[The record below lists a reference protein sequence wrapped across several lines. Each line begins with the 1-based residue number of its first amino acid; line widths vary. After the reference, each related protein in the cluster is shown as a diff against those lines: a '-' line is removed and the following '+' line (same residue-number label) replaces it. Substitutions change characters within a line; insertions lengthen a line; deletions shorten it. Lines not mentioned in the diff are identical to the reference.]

1 MRGKIMKKKPL
12 IGIVI
17 SILARNHIR
26 NIVRGA
32 LAQINQAGCDCI
44 VLAPLCHFT
53 QCEHEH
59 SEAERCIYQMILSD
73 AFDGF
78 LYVKDDA
85 TMGSDVIGEVEELLL
100 RSLKYVM
107 TVDEREHPIFDST
120 QYDDYDDF
128 SKVVRHL
135 IEVHGYKKI
144 YCLTGPQVLFQA
156 QTRLKAYQDQM
167 TEHGLYFDESYY
179 CYGTFWVDSA
189 IAYAQKI
196 ISGALS
202 RPEAIVCGNDATA
215 MALIK
220 TLMNAGI
227 RVPEDIAVTGYDGYP
242 FAANV
247 DVTLTTYN
255 RNHYQLGADAMRRL
269 YRNLTG
275 TLCSQ
280 VHRPESG
287 FIIGSSCG
295 CSTVPTKQTIQGQN
309 ETVPKMLEEDIFC
322 DDLPFNLAKAQ
333 NVSDLL
339 QRSLFHARKL
349 YQVKSLRIYMHEQDG
364 FLRCAASQGDDS
376 NAEFTFSE
384 KDAAGFLQNNDASEI
399 IFLSPLHFQ
408 KRDFGMI
415 ALTFEVPERIY
426 DHYYLLFVTQTE
438 LALDRL
444 TAQESRIKENS
455 IRTQHREEIRNHL
468 THLRESIRK
477 EPGKPWKVEQMCRI
491 AGMGKSTLQK
501 QYKSCFGKSIFE
513 ELIQFRVELA
523 KHLLKDTALSLGE
536 ISEKC
541 GYSSESYFMKQFKSI
556 TGTTPSAFRKKIQ

>member
-1 MRGKIMKKKPL
+1 MKKKPL

-32 LAQINQAGCDCI
+32 LAQVNQAGCDCI

-59 SEAERCIYQMILSD
+59 SEAERSIYQMILSD

-78 LYVKDDA
+78 LYIKDDV
-85 TMGSDVIGEVEELLL
+85 TMGSEVIQEVEELLL
-100 RSLKYVM
+100 SSQKYVM
-107 TVDEREHPIFDST
+107 TVDEREHPIFNST
-120 QYDDYDDF
+120 QYDDYYDF
-128 SKVVRHL
+128 GKVVRHL
-135 IEVHGYKKI
+135 IEVHEYKKI

-179 CYGTFWVDSA
+179 SYGTFWVDSA
-189 IAYAQKI
+189 INYAQKI
-196 ISGALS
+196 ISEKLP
-202 RPEAIVCGNDATA
+202 RPEAIVCGNDVTA
-215 MALIK
+215 IALIK
-220 TLMNAGI
+220 TLMSAGI
-227 RVPEDIAVTGYDGYP
+227 RVPEDIAVTGYDGYL
-242 FAANV
+242 FAANI

-255 RNHYQLGADAMRRL
+255 RNHYQLGADAMLLL

-275 TLCSQ
+275 TLCTQ
-280 VHRPESG
+280 VHHPEGG

-295 CSTVPTKQTIQGQN
+295 CSTVPIKQTIQVQN
-309 ETVPKMLEEDIFC
+309 ETVPKMWEEDIFC

-444 TAQESRIKENS
+444 TVQESRIKENS

-468 THLRESIRK
+468 TYLRESIRK

-491 AGMGKSTLQK
+491 ASMGKSTLQK

-536 ISEKC
+536 ISKKC
-541 GYSSESYFMKQFKSI
+541 GYSSDSYFMKQFKSI

>member
-1 MRGKIMKKKPL
+1 MKKKPL

-32 LAQINQAGCDCI
+32 LAQVNQAGCDCI

-59 SEAERCIYQMILSD
+59 SEAERSIYQMILSD

-78 LYVKDDA
+78 LYIKDDV
-85 TMGSDVIGEVEELLL
+85 TMGSEVIQEVEELLL
-100 RSLKYVM
+100 SSQKYVM
-107 TVDEREHPIFDST
+107 TVDEREHPIFNST
-120 QYDDYDDF
+120 QYDDYYDF
-128 SKVVRHL
+128 GKVVRHL
-135 IEVHGYKKI
+135 IEVHEYKKI

-179 CYGTFWVDSA
+179 SYGTFWVDSA
-189 IAYAQKI
+189 INYAQKI
-196 ISGALS
+196 ISEKLP
-202 RPEAIVCGNDATA
+202 RPEAIVCGNDVTA
-215 MALIK
+215 IALIK
-220 TLMNAGI
+220 TLMSAGI
-227 RVPEDIAVTGYDGYP
+227 RVPEDIAVTGYDGYL
-242 FAANV
+242 FAANI

-280 VHRPESG
+280 VHHPESG

-295 CSTVPTKQTIQGQN
+295 CSTVPIKQTIQVQN
-309 ETVPKMLEEDIFC
+309 ETVPKMWEEDIFC

-444 TAQESRIKENS
+444 TVQESRIKENS

-468 THLRESIRK
+468 TYLRESIRK

-491 AGMGKSTLQK
+491 ASMGKSTLQK

-536 ISEKC
+536 ISKKC
-541 GYSSESYFMKQFKSI
+541 GYSSDSYFMKQFKSI

>member
-1 MRGKIMKKKPL
+1 
-12 IGIVI
+12 
-17 SILARNHIR
+17 NHIR

-32 LAQINQAGCDCI
+32 LAQVNQAGCDCI

-59 SEAERCIYQMILSD
+59 SEAERSIYQMILSD

-78 LYVKDDA
+78 LYIKDDV
-85 TMGSDVIGEVEELLL
+85 TMGSEVIQEVEELLL
-100 RSLKYVM
+100 SSQKYVM
-107 TVDEREHPIFDST
+107 TVDEREHPIFNST
-120 QYDDYDDF
+120 QYDDYYDF
-128 SKVVRHL
+128 GKVVRHL
-135 IEVHGYKKI
+135 IEVHEYKKI

-179 CYGTFWVDSA
+179 SYGTFWVDSA
-189 IAYAQKI
+189 INYAQKI
-196 ISGALS
+196 ISEKLP
-202 RPEAIVCGNDATA
+202 RPEAIVCGNDVTA
-215 MALIK
+215 IALIK
-220 TLMNAGI
+220 TLMSAGI
-227 RVPEDIAVTGYDGYP
+227 RVPEDIAVTGYDGYS
-242 FAANV
+242 FAANI

-280 VHRPESG
+280 VHHPESG

-309 ETVPKMLEEDIFC
+309 ETVPKMWEEDIFC

-444 TAQESRIKENS
+444 TVQESRIKENS

-468 THLRESIRK
+468 TYLRESIRK

-541 GYSSESYFMKQFKSI
+541 GYSSDSYFMKQFKSI

>member
-1 MRGKIMKKKPL
+1 MKKKPL

-32 LAQINQAGCDCI
+32 LAQVNQAGCDCI

-59 SEAERCIYQMILSD
+59 SEAERSIYQMILSD

-78 LYVKDDA
+78 LYIKDDV
-85 TMGSDVIGEVEELLL
+85 TMGSEVIQEVEELLL
-100 RSLKYVM
+100 SSQKYVM
-107 TVDEREHPIFDST
+107 TVDEREHPIFNST
-120 QYDDYDDF
+120 QYDDYYDF
-128 SKVVRHL
+128 GKVVRHL
-135 IEVHGYKKI
+135 IEVHEYKKI

-179 CYGTFWVDSA
+179 SYGTFWVDSA
-189 IAYAQKI
+189 INYAQKI
-196 ISGALS
+196 ISEKLP
-202 RPEAIVCGNDATA
+202 RPEAIVCGNDVTA
-215 MALIK
+215 IALIK
-220 TLMNAGI
+220 TLMSAGI
-227 RVPEDIAVTGYDGYP
+227 RVPEDIAVTGYDGYL
-242 FAANV
+242 FAANI

-280 VHRPESG
+280 VHHPESG

-295 CSTVPTKQTIQGQN
+295 CSTVPIKQTIQVQN
-309 ETVPKMLEEDIFC
+309 ETVPKMWEEDIFC

-444 TAQESRIKENS
+444 TVQESRIKENS
-455 IRTQHREEIRNHL
+455 IHTQHREEIRNHL
-468 THLRESIRK
+468 TYLRESIRK

-536 ISEKC
+536 ISKKC
-541 GYSSESYFMKQFKSI
+541 GYSSDSYFMKQFKSI

>member
-1 MRGKIMKKKPL
+1 MKKKPL

-32 LAQINQAGCDCI
+32 LAQVNQAGCDCI

-59 SEAERCIYQMILSD
+59 SEAERSIYQMILSD

-78 LYVKDDA
+78 LYIKDDV
-85 TMGSDVIGEVEELLL
+85 TMGSEVIQEVEELLL
-100 RSLKYVM
+100 SSQKYVM
-107 TVDEREHPIFDST
+107 TVDEREHPIFNST
-120 QYDDYDDF
+120 QYDDYYDF
-128 SKVVRHL
+128 GKVVRHL
-135 IEVHGYKKI
+135 IEVHEYKKI

-179 CYGTFWVDSA
+179 SYGTFWVDSA
-189 IAYAQKI
+189 INYAQKI
-196 ISGALS
+196 ISEKLP
-202 RPEAIVCGNDATA
+202 RPEAIVCGNDVTA
-215 MALIK
+215 IALIK
-220 TLMNAGI
+220 TLMSAGI
-227 RVPEDIAVTGYDGYP
+227 RVPEDIAVTGYDGYS
-242 FAANV
+242 FAANI

-280 VHRPESG
+280 VHHPESG

-309 ETVPKMLEEDIFC
+309 ETVPKMWEEDIFC

-468 THLRESIRK
+468 TYLRESIRK

-541 GYSSESYFMKQFKSI
+541 GYSSDSYFMKQFKSI

>member
-1 MRGKIMKKKPL
+1 MKKKPL
-12 IGIVI
+12 IGIVT
-17 SILARNHIR
+17 SILSRNHIR
-26 NIVRGA
+26 SIVRGA
-32 LAQINQAGCDCI
+32 LAQVREAGCDCI

-53 QCEHEH
+53 QCEPEH
-59 SEAERCIYQMILSD
+59 ADAERCIYQMILSD

-78 LYVKDDA
+78 LYIKDDA
-85 TMGSDVIGEVEELLL
+85 TMGSEVIQEVEELLL
-100 RSLKYVM
+100 RSNKYVM

-156 QTRLKAYQDQM
+156 QTRLRAYQDQM
-167 TEHGLYFDESYY
+167 TEHGLFFDESYY
-179 CYGTFWVDSA
+179 SYGTFWVDAASS
-189 IAYAQKI
+189 YAHKI
-196 ISGALS
+196 ISGELS
-202 RPEAIVCGNDATA
+202 RPEAVVCGNDVSA
-215 MALIK
+215 MALIR
-220 TLMNAGI
+220 TLVSEGI
-227 RVPEDIAVTGYDGYP
+227 RVPEDIAVTGYDGYT
-242 FAANV
+242 FAADV

-280 VHRPESG
+280 VHRPESW

-339 QRSLFHARKL
+339 QRALFHARKL
-349 YQVKSLRIYMHEQDG
+349 YQVQSLRIYLHEQDG
-364 FLRCAASQGDDS
+364 YLRCAASQGDDS

-468 THLRESIRK
+468 TYLRESIRK

-523 KHLLKDTALSLGE
+523 KHLLKDTALSLGK

-556 TGTTPSAFRKKIQ
+556 TGTTPSAFRKKSQ

>member
-1 MRGKIMKKKPL
+1 MKKKPL

-32 LAQINQAGCDCI
+32 LAQVNQAGCDCI

-59 SEAERCIYQMILSD
+59 SEAERSIYQMILSD

-78 LYVKDDA
+78 LYIKDDV
-85 TMGSDVIGEVEELLL
+85 TMGSEVIQEVEELLL
-100 RSLKYVM
+100 SSQKYVM
-107 TVDEREHPIFDST
+107 TVDEREHPIFNST
-120 QYDDYDDF
+120 QYDDYYDF
-128 SKVVRHL
+128 GKVVRHL
-135 IEVHGYKKI
+135 IEVHEYKKI

-179 CYGTFWVDSA
+179 SYGTFWVDSA
-189 IAYAQKI
+189 INYAQKI
-196 ISGALS
+196 ISEKLP
-202 RPEAIVCGNDATA
+202 RPEAIVCGNDVTA
-215 MALIK
+215 IALIK
-220 TLMNAGI
+220 TLMSAGI
-227 RVPEDIAVTGYDGYP
+227 RVPEDIAVTGYDGYL
-242 FAANV
+242 FAANI

-280 VHRPESG
+280 VHHPESG

-295 CSTVPTKQTIQGQN
+295 CSTVPIKQTIQVQN
-309 ETVPKMLEEDIFC
+309 ETVPKMWEEDIFC

-349 YQVKSLRIYMHEQDG
+349 YQVKSLRIYMHEQNG

-444 TAQESRIKENS
+444 TVQESRIKENS
-455 IRTQHREEIRNHL
+455 IHTQHREEIRNHL
-468 THLRESIRK
+468 TYLRESIRK

-536 ISEKC
+536 ISKKC
-541 GYSSESYFMKQFKSI
+541 GYSSDSYFMKQFKSI

>member
-1 MRGKIMKKKPL
+1 MKKKPL

-32 LAQINQAGCDCI
+32 LAQVNQAGCDCI

-59 SEAERCIYQMILSD
+59 SEAERSIYQMILSD

-78 LYVKDDA
+78 LYIKDDV
-85 TMGSDVIGEVEELLL
+85 TMGSEVIQEVEELLL
-100 RSLKYVM
+100 SSQKYVM
-107 TVDEREHPIFDST
+107 TVDEREHPIFNST
-120 QYDDYDDF
+120 QYDDYYDF
-128 SKVVRHL
+128 GKVVRHL
-135 IEVHGYKKI
+135 IEVHEYKKI

-179 CYGTFWVDSA
+179 SYGTFWVDSA
-189 IAYAQKI
+189 INYAQKI
-196 ISGALS
+196 ISEKLP
-202 RPEAIVCGNDATA
+202 RPEAIVCGNDVTA
-215 MALIK
+215 IALIK
-220 TLMNAGI
+220 TLMSAGI
-227 RVPEDIAVTGYDGYP
+227 RVPEDIAVTGYDGYL
-242 FAANV
+242 FAANI

-280 VHRPESG
+280 VHHPESG

-295 CSTVPTKQTIQGQN
+295 CSTVPIKQTIQVQN
-309 ETVPKMLEEDIFC
+309 ETAPKMWEEDIFC

-444 TAQESRIKENS
+444 TVQESRIKENS

-468 THLRESIRK
+468 TYLRESIRK

-536 ISEKC
+536 ISKKC
-541 GYSSESYFMKQFKSI
+541 GYSSDSYFMKQFKSI

>member
-1 MRGKIMKKKPL
+1 MKKKPL

-32 LAQINQAGCDCI
+32 LAQVNQAGCDCI

-59 SEAERCIYQMILSD
+59 SEAERSIYQMILSD

-78 LYVKDDA
+78 LYIKDDV
-85 TMGSDVIGEVEELLL
+85 TMGSEVIQEVEELLL
-100 RSLKYVM
+100 SSQKYVM
-107 TVDEREHPIFDST
+107 TVDEREHPIFNST
-120 QYDDYDDF
+120 QYDDYYDF
-128 SKVVRHL
+128 GKVVRHL
-135 IEVHGYKKI
+135 IEVHEYKKI

-179 CYGTFWVDSA
+179 SYGTFWVDSA
-189 IAYAQKI
+189 INYAQKI
-196 ISGALS
+196 ISEKLP
-202 RPEAIVCGNDATA
+202 RPEAIVCGNDVTA
-215 MALIK
+215 IALIK
-220 TLMNAGI
+220 TLMSAGI
-227 RVPEDIAVTGYDGYP
+227 RVPEDIAVTGYDGYL
-242 FAANV
+242 FAANI

-280 VHRPESG
+280 VHHPESG
-287 FIIGSSCG
+287 FINGSSCG
-295 CSTVPTKQTIQGQN
+295 CSTVPIKQTIQVQN
-309 ETVPKMLEEDIFC
+309 ETVPKMWEEDIFC

-444 TAQESRIKENS
+444 TVQESRIKENS

-468 THLRESIRK
+468 TYLRESIRK

-491 AGMGKSTLQK
+491 ASMGKSTLQK

-536 ISEKC
+536 ISKKC
-541 GYSSESYFMKQFKSI
+541 GYSSDSYFMKQFKSI

>member
-1 MRGKIMKKKPL
+1 MKKKPL

-32 LAQINQAGCDCI
+32 LAQVNQAGCDCI

-59 SEAERCIYQMILSD
+59 SEAERSIYQMILSD

-78 LYVKDDA
+78 LYIKDDV
-85 TMGSDVIGEVEELLL
+85 TMGSEVIQEVEELLL
-100 RSLKYVM
+100 SSQKYVM
-107 TVDEREHPIFDST
+107 TVDEREHPIFNST
-120 QYDDYDDF
+120 QYDDYYDF
-128 SKVVRHL
+128 GKVVRHL
-135 IEVHGYKKI
+135 IEVHEYKKI

-179 CYGTFWVDSA
+179 SYGTFWVDSA
-189 IAYAQKI
+189 INYAQKI
-196 ISGALS
+196 ISEKLP
-202 RPEAIVCGNDATA
+202 RPEAIVCGNDVTA
-215 MALIK
+215 IALIK
-220 TLMNAGI
+220 TLMSAGI
-227 RVPEDIAVTGYDGYP
+227 RVPEDIAVTGYDGYL
-242 FAANV
+242 FAANI

-280 VHRPESG
+280 VHHPESG

-295 CSTVPTKQTIQGQN
+295 CSTVPIKQTIQVQN
-309 ETVPKMLEEDIFC
+309 ETVPKMWEEDIFC

-444 TAQESRIKENS
+444 TVQESRIKENS
-455 IRTQHREEIRNHL
+455 IHTQHREEIRNHL
-468 THLRESIRK
+468 TYLRESIRK

>member
-1 MRGKIMKKKPL
+1 MKKKPL

-32 LAQINQAGCDCI
+32 LAQVNQAGCDCI

-59 SEAERCIYQMILSD
+59 SEAERSIYQMILSD

-78 LYVKDDA
+78 LYIKDDV
-85 TMGSDVIGEVEELLL
+85 TMGSEVIQEVEELLL
-100 RSLKYVM
+100 SSQKYVM
-107 TVDEREHPIFDST
+107 TVDEREHPIFNST
-120 QYDDYDDF
+120 QYDDYYDF
-128 SKVVRHL
+128 GKVVRHL
-135 IEVHGYKKI
+135 IEVHEYKKI

-179 CYGTFWVDSA
+179 SYGTFWVDSA
-189 IAYAQKI
+189 INYAQKI
-196 ISGALS
+196 ISEKLP
-202 RPEAIVCGNDATA
+202 RPEAIVCGNDVTA
-215 MALIK
+215 IALIK
-220 TLMNAGI
+220 TLMSAGI
-227 RVPEDIAVTGYDGYP
+227 RVPEDIAVTGYDGYL
-242 FAANV
+242 FAANI

-280 VHRPESG
+280 VHHPESG

-295 CSTVPTKQTIQGQN
+295 CSTVPIKQTIQVQN
-309 ETVPKMLEEDIFC
+309 ETVPKMWEEDIFC

-415 ALTFEVPERIY
+415 ALTIEVPERIY

-444 TAQESRIKENS
+444 TVQESRIKENS

-468 THLRESIRK
+468 TYLRESIRK

-536 ISEKC
+536 ISKKC
-541 GYSSESYFMKQFKSI
+541 GYSSDSYFMKQFKSI

>member
-1 MRGKIMKKKPL
+1 MKKKPL

-32 LAQINQAGCDCI
+32 LAQVNQAGCDCI

-59 SEAERCIYQMILSD
+59 SEAERSIYQMILSD

-78 LYVKDDA
+78 LYIKDDV
-85 TMGSDVIGEVEELLL
+85 TMGSEVIQEVEELLL
-100 RSLKYVM
+100 SSQKYVM
-107 TVDEREHPIFDST
+107 TVDEREHPIFNST
-120 QYDDYDDF
+120 QYDDYYDF
-128 SKVVRHL
+128 GKVVRHL
-135 IEVHGYKKI
+135 IEVHEYKKI

-179 CYGTFWVDSA
+179 SYGTFWVDSA
-189 IAYAQKI
+189 INYAQKI
-196 ISGALS
+196 ISEKLP
-202 RPEAIVCGNDATA
+202 RPEAIVCGNDVTA
-215 MALIK
+215 IALIK
-220 TLMNAGI
+220 TLMSAGI
-227 RVPEDIAVTGYDGYP
+227 RVPEDIAVTGYDGYL
-242 FAANV
+242 FAANI

-295 CSTVPTKQTIQGQN
+295 CSTVPIKQTIQVQN
-309 ETVPKMLEEDIFC
+309 ETVPKMWEEDIFC

-444 TAQESRIKENS
+444 TVQESRIKENS

-468 THLRESIRK
+468 TYLRESIRK

-536 ISEKC
+536 ISKKC
-541 GYSSESYFMKQFKSI
+541 GYSSDSYFMKQFKSI

>member
-1 MRGKIMKKKPL
+1 MKKKPL

-17 SILARNHIR
+17 SILTRNHIR

-32 LAQINQAGCDCI
+32 LAQVNQAGCDCI

-59 SEAERCIYQMILSD
+59 SEAERSIYQMILSD

-78 LYVKDDA
+78 LYIKDDV
-85 TMGSDVIGEVEELLL
+85 TMGSEVIQEVEELLL
-100 RSLKYVM
+100 SSQKYVM
-107 TVDEREHPIFDST
+107 TVDEREHPIFNST
-120 QYDDYDDF
+120 QYDDYYDF
-128 SKVVRHL
+128 GKVVRHL
-135 IEVHGYKKI
+135 IEVHEYKKI

-179 CYGTFWVDSA
+179 SYGTFWVDSA
-189 IAYAQKI
+189 INYAQKI
-196 ISGALS
+196 ISEKLP
-202 RPEAIVCGNDATA
+202 RPEAIVCGNDVTA
-215 MALIK
+215 IALIK
-220 TLMNAGI
+220 TLMSAGI
-227 RVPEDIAVTGYDGYP
+227 RVPEDIAVTGYDGYL
-242 FAANV
+242 FAANI

-280 VHRPESG
+280 VHHPESG

-295 CSTVPTKQTIQGQN
+295 CSTVPIKQTIQVQN
-309 ETVPKMLEEDIFC
+309 ETVPKMWEEDIFC

-444 TAQESRIKENS
+444 TVQESRIKENS

-468 THLRESIRK
+468 TYLRESIRK

-491 AGMGKSTLQK
+491 ASMGKSTLQK

-536 ISEKC
+536 ISKKC
-541 GYSSESYFMKQFKSI
+541 GYSSDSYFMKQFKSI

>member
-1 MRGKIMKKKPL
+1 MKKKPL

-32 LAQINQAGCDCI
+32 LAQVNQAGCDCI

-59 SEAERCIYQMILSD
+59 SEAERSIYQMILSD

-78 LYVKDDA
+78 LYIKDDV
-85 TMGSDVIGEVEELLL
+85 TMGSEVIQEVEELLL
-100 RSLKYVM
+100 SSQKYVM
-107 TVDEREHPIFDST
+107 TVDEREHPIFNST
-120 QYDDYDDF
+120 QYDDYYDF
-128 SKVVRHL
+128 GKVVRHL
-135 IEVHGYKKI
+135 IEVHEYKKI

-179 CYGTFWVDSA
+179 SYGTFWVDSA
-189 IAYAQKI
+189 INYAQKI
-196 ISGALS
+196 ISEKLP
-202 RPEAIVCGNDATA
+202 RPEAIVCGNDVTA
-215 MALIK
+215 IALIK
-220 TLMNAGI
+220 TLMSAGI
-227 RVPEDIAVTGYDGYP
+227 RVPEDIAVTGYDGYL
-242 FAANV
+242 FAANI

-280 VHRPESG
+280 VHHPESG

-295 CSTVPTKQTIQGQN
+295 CSTVPIKQTIQVQN
-309 ETVPKMLEEDIFC
+309 ETVPKMWEEDIFC

-444 TAQESRIKENS
+444 TVQESLKRNG
-455 IRTQHREEIRNHL
+455 IRKWERCNCTLEKIRN
-468 THLRESIRK
+468 
-477 EPGKPWKVEQMCRI
+477 
-491 AGMGKSTLQK
+491 
-501 QYKSCFGKSIFE
+501 
-513 ELIQFRVELA
+513 
-523 KHLLKDTALSLGE
+523 
-536 ISEKC
+536 
-541 GYSSESYFMKQFKSI
+541 
-556 TGTTPSAFRKKIQ
+556 

>member
-1 MRGKIMKKKPL
+1 MKKKPL

-32 LAQINQAGCDCI
+32 LAQVNQAGCDCI

-59 SEAERCIYQMILSD
+59 SEAERSIYQMILSD

-78 LYVKDDA
+78 LYIKDDV
-85 TMGSDVIGEVEELLL
+85 TMGSEVIQEVEELLL
-100 RSLKYVM
+100 SSQKYVM
-107 TVDEREHPIFDST
+107 TVDEREHPIFNST
-120 QYDDYDDF
+120 QYDDYYDF
-128 SKVVRHL
+128 GKVVRHL
-135 IEVHGYKKI
+135 IEVHEYKKI

-179 CYGTFWVDSA
+179 SYGTFWVDSA
-189 IAYAQKI
+189 INYAQKI
-196 ISGALS
+196 ISEKLP
-202 RPEAIVCGNDATA
+202 RPEAIVCGNDVTA
-215 MALIK
+215 IALIK
-220 TLMNAGI
+220 TLMSAGI
-227 RVPEDIAVTGYDGYP
+227 RVPEDIAVTGYDGYS
-242 FAANV
+242 FAANI

-280 VHRPESG
+280 VHHPESG

-309 ETVPKMLEEDIFC
+309 ETVPKMWEEDIFC

-444 TAQESRIKENS
+444 TVQESRIKENS

-468 THLRESIRK
+468 TYLRESIRK

-536 ISEKC
+536 ISKKC
-541 GYSSESYFMKQFKSI
+541 GYSSDSYFMKQFKSI

>member
-1 MRGKIMKKKPL
+1 MKKKPL

-32 LAQINQAGCDCI
+32 LAQVNQAGCDCI

-59 SEAERCIYQMILSD
+59 SEAERSIYQMILSD

-78 LYVKDDA
+78 LYIKDDV
-85 TMGSDVIGEVEELLL
+85 TMGSEVIQEVEELLL
-100 RSLKYVM
+100 SSQKYVM
-107 TVDEREHPIFDST
+107 TVDEREHPIFNST
-120 QYDDYDDF
+120 QYDDYYDF
-128 SKVVRHL
+128 GKVVRHL
-135 IEVHGYKKI
+135 IEVHEYKKI

-179 CYGTFWVDSA
+179 SYGTFWVDSA
-189 IAYAQKI
+189 INYAQKI
-196 ISGALS
+196 ISEKLP
-202 RPEAIVCGNDATA
+202 RPEAIVCGNDVTA
-215 MALIK
+215 IALIK
-220 TLMNAGI
+220 TLMSAGI
-227 RVPEDIAVTGYDGYP
+227 RVPEDIAVTGYDGYS
-242 FAANV
+242 FAANI

-280 VHRPESG
+280 VHHPESG

-309 ETVPKMLEEDIFC
+309 ETVPKMWEEDIFC

-349 YQVKSLRIYMHEQDG
+349 YQVNSLRIYMHEQDG

-444 TAQESRIKENS
+444 TVQESRIKENS

-468 THLRESIRK
+468 TYLRESIRK

-541 GYSSESYFMKQFKSI
+541 GYSSDSYFMKQFKSI

>member
-1 MRGKIMKKKPL
+1 MKKKPL

-32 LAQINQAGCDCI
+32 LAQVNQAGCDCI

-59 SEAERCIYQMILSD
+59 SEAERSIYQMILSD

-78 LYVKDDA
+78 LYIKDDV
-85 TMGSDVIGEVEELLL
+85 TMGSEVIQEVEELLL
-100 RSLKYVM
+100 SSQKYVM
-107 TVDEREHPIFDST
+107 TVDEREHPIFNST
-120 QYDDYDDF
+120 QYDDYYDF
-128 SKVVRHL
+128 GKVVRHL
-135 IEVHGYKKI
+135 IEVHEYKKI
-144 YCLTGPQVLFQA
+144 YCPTGPQVLFQA

-179 CYGTFWVDSA
+179 SYGTFWVDSA
-189 IAYAQKI
+189 INYAQKI
-196 ISGALS
+196 ISEKLP
-202 RPEAIVCGNDATA
+202 RPEAIVCGNDVTA
-215 MALIK
+215 IALIK
-220 TLMNAGI
+220 TLMSAGI
-227 RVPEDIAVTGYDGYP
+227 RVPEDIAVTGYDGYL
-242 FAANV
+242 FAANI

-280 VHRPESG
+280 VHHPESG

-295 CSTVPTKQTIQGQN
+295 CSTVPIKQTIQVQN
-309 ETVPKMLEEDIFC
+309 ETVPKMWEEDIFC

-444 TAQESRIKENS
+444 TVQESRIKENS

-468 THLRESIRK
+468 TYLRESIRK

-491 AGMGKSTLQK
+491 ASMGKSTLQK

-536 ISEKC
+536 ISKKC
-541 GYSSESYFMKQFKSI
+541 GYSSDSYFMKQFKSI

>member
-1 MRGKIMKKKPL
+1 MKKKPL

-32 LAQINQAGCDCI
+32 LAQVNQAGCDCI

-59 SEAERCIYQMILSD
+59 SEAERSIYQMILSD

-78 LYVKDDA
+78 LYIKDDV
-85 TMGSDVIGEVEELLL
+85 TMGSEVIQEVEELLL
-100 RSLKYVM
+100 SSQKYVM
-107 TVDEREHPIFDST
+107 TVDEREHPIFNST
-120 QYDDYDDF
+120 QYDDYYDF
-128 SKVVRHL
+128 GKVVRHL
-135 IEVHGYKKI
+135 IEVHEYKKI
-144 YCLTGPQVLFQA
+144 ECLTGPQVLFQA

-179 CYGTFWVDSA
+179 SYGTFWVDSA
-189 IAYAQKI
+189 INYAQKI
-196 ISGALS
+196 ISEKLP
-202 RPEAIVCGNDATA
+202 RPEAIVCGNDVTA
-215 MALIK
+215 IALIK
-220 TLMNAGI
+220 TLMSAGI
-227 RVPEDIAVTGYDGYP
+227 RVPEDIAVTGYDGYL
-242 FAANV
+242 FAANI

-280 VHRPESG
+280 VHHPESG

-295 CSTVPTKQTIQGQN
+295 CSTVPIKQTIQVQN
-309 ETVPKMLEEDIFC
+309 ETVPKMWEEDIFC

-444 TAQESRIKENS
+444 TVQESRIKENS

-468 THLRESIRK
+468 TYLRESIRK

-491 AGMGKSTLQK
+491 ASMGKSTLQK

-536 ISEKC
+536 ISKKC
-541 GYSSESYFMKQFKSI
+541 GYSSDSYFMKQFKSI

>member
-1 MRGKIMKKKPL
+1 MKKKPL

-32 LAQINQAGCDCI
+32 LAQVNQAGCDCI

-59 SEAERCIYQMILSD
+59 SEAERSIYQMILSD

-78 LYVKDDA
+78 LYIKDDV
-85 TMGSDVIGEVEELLL
+85 TMGSEVIQEVEELLL
-100 RSLKYVM
+100 SSQKYVM
-107 TVDEREHPIFDST
+107 TVDEREHPIFNST
-120 QYDDYDDF
+120 QYDDYYDF
-128 SKVVRHL
+128 GKVVRHL
-135 IEVHGYKKI
+135 IEVHEYKKI

-179 CYGTFWVDSA
+179 SYGTFWVDSA
-189 IAYAQKI
+189 INYAQKI
-196 ISGALS
+196 ISEKLP
-202 RPEAIVCGNDATA
+202 RPEAIVCGNDVTA
-215 MALIK
+215 IALIK
-220 TLMNAGI
+220 TLMSAGI
-227 RVPEDIAVTGYDGYP
+227 RVPEDIAVTGYDGYL
-242 FAANV
+242 FAANI

-280 VHRPESG
+280 VHHPESG

-295 CSTVPTKQTIQGQN
+295 CSTVPIKQTIQVQN
-309 ETVPKMLEEDIFC
+309 ETVPKMWEEDIFC

-376 NAEFTFSE
+376 NAEFTFSK

-444 TAQESRIKENS
+444 TVQESRIKENS

-468 THLRESIRK
+468 TYLRESIRK

>member
-1 MRGKIMKKKPL
+1 MKKKPL

-32 LAQINQAGCDCI
+32 LAQVNQAGCDCI

-59 SEAERCIYQMILSD
+59 SEAERSIYQMILSD

-78 LYVKDDA
+78 LYIKDDV
-85 TMGSDVIGEVEELLL
+85 TMGSEVIQEVEELLL
-100 RSLKYVM
+100 SSQKYVM
-107 TVDEREHPIFDST
+107 TVDEREHPIFNST
-120 QYDDYDDF
+120 QYDDYYDF
-128 SKVVRHL
+128 GKVVRHL
-135 IEVHGYKKI
+135 IEIHEYKKI

-179 CYGTFWVDSA
+179 SYGTFWVDSA
-189 IAYAQKI
+189 INYAQKI
-196 ISGALS
+196 ISEKLP
-202 RPEAIVCGNDATA
+202 RPEAIVCGNDVTA
-215 MALIK
+215 IALIK
-220 TLMNAGI
+220 TLMSAGI
-227 RVPEDIAVTGYDGYP
+227 RVPEDIAVTGYDGYS
-242 FAANV
+242 FAANI

-280 VHRPESG
+280 VHHPESG

-309 ETVPKMLEEDIFC
+309 ETVPKMWEEDIFC

-444 TAQESRIKENS
+444 TVQESRIKENS

-468 THLRESIRK
+468 TYLRESIRK

-541 GYSSESYFMKQFKSI
+541 GYSSDSYFMKQFKSI

>member
-1 MRGKIMKKKPL
+1 MKKKPL

-32 LAQINQAGCDCI
+32 LAQVNQAGCDCI

-59 SEAERCIYQMILSD
+59 SEAERSIYQMILSD

-78 LYVKDDA
+78 LYIKDDV
-85 TMGSDVIGEVEELLL
+85 TMGSEVIQEVEELLL
-100 RSLKYVM
+100 SSQKYVM
-107 TVDEREHPIFDST
+107 TVDEREHPIFNST
-120 QYDDYDDF
+120 QYDDYYDF
-128 SKVVRHL
+128 GKVVRHL
-135 IEVHGYKKI
+135 IEVHEYKKI

-179 CYGTFWVDSA
+179 SYGTFWVDSA
-189 IAYAQKI
+189 INYAQKI
-196 ISGALS
+196 ISEKLP
-202 RPEAIVCGNDATA
+202 RPEAIVCGNDVTA
-215 MALIK
+215 IALIK
-220 TLMNAGI
+220 TLMSTGI
-227 RVPEDIAVTGYDGYP
+227 RVPEDIAVTGYDGYL
-242 FAANV
+242 FAANI

-280 VHRPESG
+280 VHHPESG

-295 CSTVPTKQTIQGQN
+295 CSTVPIKQTIQVQN
-309 ETVPKMLEEDIFC
+309 ETVPKMWEEDIFC

-384 KDAAGFLQNNDASEI
+384 KDAAGFLKNNDASEI

-444 TAQESRIKENS
+444 TVQESRIKENS

-468 THLRESIRK
+468 TYLRESIRK

-491 AGMGKSTLQK
+491 ASMGKSTLQK

-536 ISEKC
+536 ISKKC
-541 GYSSESYFMKQFKSI
+541 GYSSDSYFMKQFKSI

>member
-1 MRGKIMKKKPL
+1 MKKKPL

-32 LAQINQAGCDCI
+32 LAQVNQAGCDCI

-59 SEAERCIYQMILSD
+59 SEAERSIYQMILSD

-78 LYVKDDA
+78 LYIKDDV
-85 TMGSDVIGEVEELLL
+85 TMGSEVIQEVEELLL
-100 RSLKYVM
+100 SSQKYVM
-107 TVDEREHPIFDST
+107 TVDEREHPIYNST
-120 QYDDYDDF
+120 QYDDYYDF
-128 SKVVRHL
+128 GKVVRHL
-135 IEVHGYKKI
+135 IEVHEYKKI

-179 CYGTFWVDSA
+179 SYGTFWVDSA
-189 IAYAQKI
+189 INYAQKI
-196 ISGALS
+196 ISEKLP
-202 RPEAIVCGNDATA
+202 RPEAIVCGNDVTA
-215 MALIK
+215 IALIK
-220 TLMNAGI
+220 TLMSAGI
-227 RVPEDIAVTGYDGYP
+227 RVPEDIAVTGYDGYL
-242 FAANV
+242 FAANI

-255 RNHYQLGADAMRRL
+255 RNHYQLAADAMRPL

-280 VHRPESG
+280 VHHPESG

-295 CSTVPTKQTIQGQN
+295 CSTVPIKQTIQVQN
-309 ETVPKMLEEDIFC
+309 ETVPKMWEEDIFC

-444 TAQESRIKENS
+444 TVQESRIKENS

-468 THLRESIRK
+468 TYLRESIRK

-536 ISEKC
+536 ISKKC
-541 GYSSESYFMKQFKSI
+541 GYSSDSYFMKQFKSI

>member
-1 MRGKIMKKKPL
+1 MKKKPL

-32 LAQINQAGCDCI
+32 LAQVNQAGCDCI

-59 SEAERCIYQMILSD
+59 SEAERSIYQMILSD

-78 LYVKDDA
+78 LYIKDDV
-85 TMGSDVIGEVEELLL
+85 TMGSEVIQEVEELLL
-100 RSLKYVM
+100 SSQKYVM
-107 TVDEREHPIFDST
+107 TVDEREHPIFNST
-120 QYDDYDDF
+120 QYDDYYDF
-128 SKVVRHL
+128 GKVVRHL
-135 IEVHGYKKI
+135 IEVHEYKKI

-179 CYGTFWVDSA
+179 SYGTFWVDSA
-189 IAYAQKI
+189 INYAQKI
-196 ISGALS
+196 ISEKLP
-202 RPEAIVCGNDATA
+202 RPEAIVCGNDVTA
-215 MALIK
+215 IALIK
-220 TLMNAGI
+220 TLMSAGI
-227 RVPEDIAVTGYDGYP
+227 RVPEDIAVTGYDGYS
-242 FAANV
+242 FAANI

-280 VHRPESG
+280 VHHPESG

-309 ETVPKMLEEDIFC
+309 ETVPKMWEEDIFC

-444 TAQESRIKENS
+444 TVQESRIKENS

-468 THLRESIRK
+468 TYLRESIRK

-541 GYSSESYFMKQFKSI
+541 GYSSDS
-556 TGTTPSAFRKKIQ
+556 

>member
-1 MRGKIMKKKPL
+1 MKKKPL

-32 LAQINQAGCDCI
+32 LAQVNQAGCDCI

-59 SEAERCIYQMILSD
+59 SEAERSIYQMILSD

-78 LYVKDDA
+78 LYIKDDV
-85 TMGSDVIGEVEELLL
+85 TMGSEVIQEVEELLL
-100 RSLKYVM
+100 SSQKYVM
-107 TVDEREHPIFDST
+107 TVDEREHPIFNST
-120 QYDDYDDF
+120 QYDDYYDF
-128 SKVVRHL
+128 GKVVRHL
-135 IEVHGYKKI
+135 IEFHEYKKI

-179 CYGTFWVDSA
+179 SYGTFWVDSA
-189 IAYAQKI
+189 INYAQKI
-196 ISGALS
+196 ISEKLP
-202 RPEAIVCGNDATA
+202 RPEAIVCGNDVTA
-215 MALIK
+215 LALIK
-220 TLMNAGI
+220 TLMSAGI
-227 RVPEDIAVTGYDGYP
+227 RVPEDIAVTGYDGYL
-242 FAANV
+242 FAANI

-269 YRNLTG
+269 YRTLTG

-280 VHRPESG
+280 VHHPESG

-295 CSTVPTKQTIQGQN
+295 CSTVPIKQTIQVQN
-309 ETVPKMLEEDIFC
+309 ETVPKMREEDIFC

-444 TAQESRIKENS
+444 TVQESRIKENS

-468 THLRESIRK
+468 TYLRESIRK

-536 ISEKC
+536 ISKKC
-541 GYSSESYFMKQFKSI
+541 GYSSDSYFMKQFKSI

>member
-1 MRGKIMKKKPL
+1 MKKKPL

-78 LYVKDDA
+78 LYIKDDA
-85 TMGSDVIGEVEELLL
+85 TMGSEVIQEVEDLLL
-100 RSLKYVM
+100 SSQKYVM
-107 TVDEREHPIFDST
+107 TVDEREHPIFNST
-120 QYDDYDDF
+120 QYDDYYDF
-128 SKVVRHL
+128 GKVVRHL

-179 CYGTFWVDSA
+179 SYGTFWVDSA
-189 IAYAQKI
+189 INYAQKI
-196 ISGALS
+196 ISEEFP
-202 RPEAIVCGNDATA
+202 RPEAIVCGNDVTA
-215 MALIK
+215 IALIK
-220 TLMNAGI
+220 TLMSAGI

-255 RNHYQLGADAMRRL
+255 RDHYQLGVDAMRRL
-269 YRNLTG
+269 YRDLTG

-287 FIIGSSCG
+287 FIIGCSCG
-295 CSTVPTKQTIQGQN
+295 CSTIPARQTIHGQN